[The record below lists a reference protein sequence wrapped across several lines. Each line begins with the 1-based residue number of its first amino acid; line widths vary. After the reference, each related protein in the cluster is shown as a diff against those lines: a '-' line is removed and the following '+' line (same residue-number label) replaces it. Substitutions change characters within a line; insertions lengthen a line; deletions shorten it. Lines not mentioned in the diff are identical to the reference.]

1 MTTAESTISMVNQ
14 LTKPEML
21 SVQKYIKHLILM
33 RNSNNPKLKKYTE
46 SEFIDLIDES
56 IKQSQTGDV
65 YSWTDVRKEVGS
77 KHAL

>member
-21 SVQKYIKHLILM
+21 SVQKYIKHLILL
-33 RNSNNPKLKKYTE
+33 RKSNNPKLKKYTE
-46 SEFIDLIDES
+46 DEFVQLIDDS
-56 IKQSQTGDV
+56 IKQSQKGDV
-65 YSWTDVRKEVGS
+65 YSWADVRKEVSS